1 MKYLVDFV
9 IPKTGNTVTIDTY
22 VETLINLG
30 YSKHLAIS
38 SLGGISGRSATI
50 SNGYV
55 TRN

>member
-1 MKYLVDFV
+1 MYLVDIV
-9 IPKTGNTVTIDTY
+9 IPKVGDTVSITGY
-22 VETLINLG
+22 VKTLVNLG
-30 YSKHLAIS
+30 YSKHRAVS

>member
-1 MKYLVDFV
+1 MYLVDYV
-9 IPKTGNTVTIDTY
+9 IPNVGDTVSINGYVNTLV
-22 VETLINLG
+22 NLG
-30 YSKHLAIS
+30 YSKHRAIA

>member
-1 MKYLVDFV
+1 MYLVDFV
-9 IPKTGNTVTIDTY
+9 IPNIGDTVSINDYVNTLV
-22 VETLINLG
+22 NLG
-30 YSKHLAIS
+30 YSKHRAVS

>member
-1 MKYLVDFV
+1 MYLVDLV
-9 IPKTGNTVTIDTY
+9 IPNIGDIVSINGYINTLV
-22 VETLINLG
+22 NLG
-30 YSKHLAIS
+30 YSKRRAVS

>member
-1 MKYLVDFV
+1 MMYLVDFV
-9 IPKTGNTVTIDTY
+9 IPNIGDTISINDY
-22 VETLINLG
+22 VRTLVNLG
-30 YSKHLAIS
+30 YSKHRAVS